1 MKDGQRPF
9 IEKITQDTRD
19 YVQSL
24 LDDNERLNRKVAEL
38 QLELSARQQ
47 LEAQLKERVEAIQ
60 TESRSFASRYV
71 EVEQQNTN
79 LANLYVASYQLHG
92 TLDRERV
99 IEAIK
104 EIIINLV
111 GSEELAIWDLEGDS
125 LALAGSFGID
135 EQEWANVPLGSG
147 VIGASAE
154 TGQLYVADGAPADG
168 REATLTACIPLKL
181 DERVVGAIA
190 MFKLLPQKNGLASVD
205 FEMFDLLASHA
216 ASALYCTR
224 IAAMAAR

>member
-1 MKDGQRPF
+1 VKDGQRPF

-135 EQEWANVPLGSG
+135 EQEWAKVPLGSG

-154 TGQLYVADGAPADG
+154 TGQLYVADGAPVDG